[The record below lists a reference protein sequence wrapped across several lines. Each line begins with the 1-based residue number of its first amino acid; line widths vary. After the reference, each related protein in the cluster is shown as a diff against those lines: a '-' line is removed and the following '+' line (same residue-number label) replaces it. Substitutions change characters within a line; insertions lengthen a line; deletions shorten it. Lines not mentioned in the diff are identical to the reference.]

1 MYKKTIDNKLFINNS
16 LEAIN
21 FMSNQN
27 TEQPLDILFKI
38 ATETSKTI
46 INIANGAIALTT
58 SEIQK
63 LLERTTAQTGITLR
77 AIAQNPLLRLIDKI
91 FGLNW
96 LLTLLGEVD
105 TAKIRS
111 KIEQLQTKHPLE
123 TNNQIAHHLIVAKS
137 WQAGRLGFFTNII
150 PPIAAALLGIELI
163 ATAKLQAE
171 MVYEIAAAYGLD
183 LDDPARRGEVLALF
197 GLSLGSN
204 FLKTGLSFV
213 EILPGIGP
221 VMGAST
227 DAAILYVLGQTTCRF
242 YEGKS
247 QAIEVPAE
255 TLQTQV
261 NEDWQIALAQAKIMD
276 LILVHMVQASY
287 PNQDWSQIL
296 PTITKLLPSSVETI
310 AADLKNPAPLDSLL
324 DQLEPDFAPLLLNR
338 CQALAQLDGTI
349 TPAEQEII
357 DAIAHK
363 FELNLAEI
371 EKINL
376 QES

>member
-1 MYKKTIDNKLFINNS
+1 
-16 LEAIN
+16 
-21 FMSNQN
+21 MSNQN

-46 INIANGAIALTT
+46 INITNGAIALTT

-77 AIAQNPLLRLIDKI
+77 AIAKNPLLRLINKI

-105 TAKIRS
+105 TIKIRT
-111 KIEQLQTKHPLE
+111 KIEQLQAKHPLE
-123 TNNQIAHHLIVAKS
+123 TNNQIAHRLIVAKS

-247 QAIEVPAE
+247 QAIEVPTQ

-287 PNQDWSQIL
+287 PNQDWSEIL

-324 DQLEPDFAPLLLNR
+324 NQLEPDFAPLLLNR
-338 CQALAQLDGTI
+338 CQALTQLDGTI
-349 TPAEQEII
+349 TPTEQEII
-357 DAIAHK
+357 DAIKNK

-371 EKINL
+371 EQINL
-376 QES
+376 